1 MTSGSIIPWNING
14 VRSANDIRS
23 LHLPKNLSTS
33 FSLFLFLSISV
44 DTNRPYLFRQFIFS
58 RRTSVLPPAVTPM
71 NTVIG
76 PPRGPVVDFYTRRN
90 YNSYILCPVP
100 GDRPGGE
107 EEKKEERRGEVRKR
121 RRWKERNCEE
131 TKRKRK
137 RGKKEWKG
145 NADGRNTWV
154 ITILIP
160 KNSKSLSGHIGPQ
173 AFLACQSTLE

>member
-23 LHLPKNLSTS
+23 LHLPKNPSTS

-44 DTNRPYLFRQFIFS
+44 DTNRPYLFRQFILS

-76 PPRGPVVDFYTRRN
+76 PPRGPVVDFYTRHN

-100 GDRPGGE
+100 GDRPGG

-145 NADGRNTWV
+145 SADGRNT
-154 ITILIP
+154 
-160 KNSKSLSGHIGPQ
+160 
-173 AFLACQSTLE
+173 

>member
-44 DTNRPYLFRQFIFS
+44 DTNRPYLFRQFILS

-76 PPRGPVVDFYTRRN
+76 PPRGPVVDFYTRHN

-100 GDRPGGE
+100 GDRPGERRKKRRKGE
-107 EEKKEERRGEVRKR
+107 ERYVR
-121 RRWKERNCEE
+121 EDG
-131 TKRKRK
+131 
-137 RGKKEWKG
+137 GKKEIVKRRKG
-145 NADGRNTWV
+145 KEKGGKRNGKGV
-154 ITILIP
+154 RMGEIL
-160 KNSKSLSGHIGPQ
+160 
-173 AFLACQSTLE
+173 E

>member
-1 MTSGSIIPWNING
+1 
-14 VRSANDIRS
+14 
-23 LHLPKNLSTS
+23 
-33 FSLFLFLSISV
+33 
-44 DTNRPYLFRQFIFS
+44 
-58 RRTSVLPPAVTPM
+58 M

-107 EEKKEERRGEVRKR
+107 EKKEKRRGEVRKR

-145 NADGRNTWV
+145 SADGRNT
-154 ITILIP
+154 
-160 KNSKSLSGHIGPQ
+160 
-173 AFLACQSTLE
+173 

>member
-23 LHLPKNLSTS
+23 LHLPKNPSTS

-44 DTNRPYLFRQFIFS
+44 DTNRPYLFRQFILS

-100 GDRPGGE
+100 GDRPGRE
-107 EEKKEERRGEVRKR
+107 KKKEERRGEVRKR

-145 NADGRNTWV
+145 SADGRNT
-154 ITILIP
+154 
-160 KNSKSLSGHIGPQ
+160 
-173 AFLACQSTLE
+173 

>member
-23 LHLPKNLSTS
+23 LHLPKNLSTN

-44 DTNRPYLFRQFIFS
+44 DTNRSYLFRQFILS

-76 PPRGPVVDFYTRRN
+76 PPRGPVVDFYTRHN

-100 GDRPGGE
+100 GDRPGG

-145 NADGRNTWV
+145 SADGRNT
-154 ITILIP
+154 
-160 KNSKSLSGHIGPQ
+160 
-173 AFLACQSTLE
+173 

>member
-23 LHLPKNLSTS
+23 LHFPKNPSTS

-44 DTNRPYLFRQFIFS
+44 DTNRPYLFRQFILS

-100 GDRPGGE
+100 GDRPGRE
-107 EEKKEERRGEVRKR
+107 KKKEERRGEVRKR

-145 NADGRNTWV
+145 SADGRNT
-154 ITILIP
+154 
-160 KNSKSLSGHIGPQ
+160 
-173 AFLACQSTLE
+173 

>member
-1 MTSGSIIPWNING
+1 
-14 VRSANDIRS
+14 
-23 LHLPKNLSTS
+23 
-33 FSLFLFLSISV
+33 
-44 DTNRPYLFRQFIFS
+44 
-58 RRTSVLPPAVTPM
+58 M

-76 PPRGPVVDFYTRRN
+76 PPRGPVVDFYNRHN

-100 GDRPGGE
+100 GDRPGG

-145 NADGRNTWV
+145 SADGRNT
-154 ITILIP
+154 
-160 KNSKSLSGHIGPQ
+160 
-173 AFLACQSTLE
+173 